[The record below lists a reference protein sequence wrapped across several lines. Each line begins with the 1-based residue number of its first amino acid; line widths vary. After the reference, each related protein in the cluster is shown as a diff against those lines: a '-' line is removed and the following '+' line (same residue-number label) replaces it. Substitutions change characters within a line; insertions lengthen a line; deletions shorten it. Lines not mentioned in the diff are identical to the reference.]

1 MMGKQFRLS
10 RLFKN
15 GRMLCVPMDHG
26 VTDGPIRGLEDLNS
40 IVRKVEAG
48 GASAVVLHKGAI
60 KSLNFAPKLGL
71 IMHATAST
79 SLGPSPNFKVQ
90 VSTVEEAIRLGA
102 DAISVHI
109 NIGAREEP
117 EMLTTLGYLADAAD
131 EWGMPLLAMM
141 YARGEFIKNP
151 VDSEILAHVVRLGA
165 ELGADVV
172 KTPYTGDPDSF
183 KRVVKGSPVPVV
195 IAGGPRV
202 ENERQ
207 LLEVVKGAM
216 EAGAVG
222 VAFGRNIFQHEN
234 PEKMVRAIGK
244 IVYEG
249 ADVEEALEL
258 LK

>member
-1 MMGKQFRLS
+1 MMGKQLRLS

-26 VTDGPIRGLEDLNS
+26 VTNGPIRGLEDMDS

-48 GASAVVLHKGAI
+48 GASAVILHKGVI
-60 KSLNFAPKLGL
+60 KALNFAPRLG
-71 IMHATAST
+71 IVMHATAST
-79 SLGPSPNFKVQ
+79 VLGPAPNFKVQ
-90 VSTVEEAIRLGA
+90 VATVEEAVRLGA
-102 DAISVHI
+102 DAVSVHI
-109 NIGAREEP
+109 NIGAKEEP

-131 EWGMPLLAMM
+131 EWGMPFLAMM

-151 VDSEILAHVVRLGA
+151 KDPETLAHVVRVGA

-183 KRVVKGSPVPVV
+183 RQVVKGCPVPVV
-195 IAGGPRV
+195 IAGGPKV
-202 ENERQ
+202 GNERQ
-207 LLEVVKGAM
+207 LLEMVKGAI

-222 VAFGRNIFQHEN
+222 VTFGRNIFQHEN
-234 PEKMVRAIGK
+234 PEKIVKAIGK
-244 IVYEG
+244 IVYEN
-249 ADVEEALEL
+249 ADIEEALEA